1 MPLDRVEVEGLREFR
16 RELKRLD
23 HPQLTNDLKD
33 VNVRVAE
40 LVRVAAVAR
49 SRGQGAMASRAAD
62 TLRAARQAARAA
74 LILGNTRTPF
84 ALGAEFGS
92 GRNKLRMLPNE
103 GTARLGWN
111 QFKPWRGSGQ
121 GAGYFLYPAIREKE
135 TEAVEMFGDEITKL
149 AQRAFPD

>member
-1 MPLDRVEVEGLREFR
+1 
-16 RELKRLD
+16 
-23 HPQLTNDLKD
+23 
-33 VNVRVAE
+33 
-40 LVRVAAVAR
+40 
-49 SRGQGAMASRAAD
+49 
-62 TLRAARQAARAA
+62 
-74 LILGNTRTPF
+74 
-84 ALGAEFGS
+84 
-92 GRNKLRMLPNE
+92 MLPNE